1 MKEEKPSKKKYWL
14 RFLISLSVL
23 YLFFL
28 ILNIAGEE
36 YTEWITSNWSL
47 SSKDNLLLFTFFQ
60 TLSILIIVLAAVFG
74 LHLAYRMMKSRHRRK
89 WFALF
94 FLILGLFGF
103 FAYFQFVP
111 GEEKIEFIHI
121 PIIASLAL
129 VMSLGALFFRKKK
142 QERTYNQ

>member
-1 MKEEKPSKKKYWL
+1 
-14 RFLISLSVL
+14 
-23 YLFFL
+23 L

-111 GEEKIEFIHI
+111 KEERLEFIHI
-121 PIIASLAL
+121 PVIASLAL
-129 VMSLGALFFRKKK
+129 IMSLGVLFFKKKK
-142 QERTYNQ
+142 QE